1 MEVSRRSLCSH
12 PSYKFNRQLI
22 MNLQIDQLIQHLDAL
37 PKQGRQ
43 LVAVVGAP
51 GAGKSTLSE
60 AVVEHLRQSGRKVQ
74 LVPMDGFHLDNG
86 ILNARG
92 LFARKGAPQT
102 FDAAGFLSLVQ
113 RLVKGEEVI
122 APTFDRMH
130 DLSIAGAVE
139 VPADVELLV
148 LEGNYLLL
156 DQPIWRELKQYWD
169 LSIYLDVPLDEL
181 ERRLIQ
187 RWLDHGLDPEAA
199 AARARGNDLVNAQL
213 VVEHSQSADV
223 TIQNY

>member
-1 MEVSRRSLCSH
+1 MQAQINSLT
-12 PSYKFNRQLI
+12 
-22 MNLQIDQLIQHLDAL
+22 QHLDSL
-37 PKQGRQ
+37 PATGRR

-51 GAGKSTLSE
+51 GAGKSTLAE
-60 AVVEHLRQSGRKVQ
+60 AVVEHLKQTGRKVQ

-102 FDAAGFLSLVQ
+102 FDAAGFLSMVQ
-113 RLVKGEEVI
+113 RLVEGDEVI
-122 APTFDRMH
+122 APTFDRAR
-130 DLSIAGAVE
+130 DISIAGAVE

-169 LSIYLDVPLDEL
+169 LSVYLDVPIAEL

-187 RWLDHGLDPEAA
+187 RWLDHGLEQPAA
-199 AARARGNDLVNAQL
+199 EARARGNDLVNAKFIIENSL
-213 VVEHSQSADV
+213 PADV
-223 TIQNY
+223 SIQNY

>member
-1 MEVSRRSLCSH
+1 M
-12 PSYKFNRQLI
+12 KT
-22 MNLQIDQLIQHLDAL
+22 QIETLTKYLDQL
-37 PKQGRQ
+37 PTTGRQ

-51 GAGKSTLSE
+51 GAGKSTLAE
-60 AVVEHLRQSGRKVQ
+60 AVVEHLKSTGRKVQ

-86 ILNARG
+86 ILNSRG

-102 FDAAGFLSLVQ
+102 FDAAGFLSMVK
-113 RLVKGEEVI
+113 RLVEGEEVI
-122 APTFDRMH
+122 APTFDRAR
-130 DLSIAGAVE
+130 DISIAGAVE

-169 LSIYLDVPLDEL
+169 LCVYLEVPIEEL

-187 RWLDHGLDPEAA
+187 RWLDHGLEQTAA
-199 AARARGNDLVNAQL
+199 EARARGNDLVNAQL
-213 VVEHSQSADV
+213 VCEQSLAADV

>member
-1 MEVSRRSLCSH
+1 M
-12 PSYKFNRQLI
+12 K
-22 MNLQIDQLIQHLDAL
+22 LQIDTLVQHLDAL
-37 PKQGRQ
+37 PRTGRQ

-51 GAGKSTLSE
+51 GAGKSTLAE
-60 AVVEHLRQSGRKVQ
+60 AVVEHLKRSERKVQ

-86 ILNARG
+86 LLMARG
-92 LFARKGAPQT
+92 LLARKGAPQT
-102 FDAAGFLSLVQ
+102 FDAAGFLSIVK
-113 RLVKGEEVI
+113 RLVDGEEVI
-122 APTFDRMH
+122 APTFDRVR

-139 VPADVELLV
+139 VPTDVELLV

-169 LSIYLDVPLDEL
+169 LCVFLDVPIQEL

-187 RWLDHGLDPEAA
+187 RWLDHGLDQHAA
-199 AARARGNDLVNAQL
+199 EARARGNDLVNAQL
-213 VVEHSQSADV
+213 VCEHSLQADV

>member
-1 MEVSRRSLCSH
+1 MQAQINSLT
-12 PSYKFNRQLI
+12 
-22 MNLQIDQLIQHLDAL
+22 QHLDSL
-37 PKQGRQ
+37 PATGRR

-51 GAGKSTLSE
+51 GAGKSTLAE
-60 AVVEHLRQSGRKVQ
+60 AVVEHLKKTGRKVQ

-102 FDAAGFLSLVQ
+102 FDAAGFLSMVQ
-113 RLVKGEEVI
+113 RLVEGDEVI
-122 APTFDRMH
+122 APTFDRAR
-130 DLSIAGAVE
+130 DISIAGAVE

-169 LSIYLDVPLDEL
+169 LSVYLDVPIAEL

-187 RWLDHGLDPEAA
+187 RWLDHGLEQPAA
-199 AARARGNDLVNAQL
+199 EARARGNDLVNAKFIIENSL
-213 VVEHSQSADV
+213 PADV
-223 TIQNY
+223 SIQNY